1 MYAGSPTWFV
11 VPLQSV
17 RVGAL
22 MLDAAVLL
30 QNRGSL
36 QVLLVPITWVRNIR
50 EQRVMSAIPSLP

>member
-36 QVLLVPITWVRNIR
+36 QVLLVPITWVRKIR